1 MSKLNSLLL
10 LSLLLAAPA
19 LAAPPYWTLVWSDE
33 FDGPAGTAPDAAKW
47 VYDLG
52 ASGWGNQELEN
63 YTDSRENSYL
73 DGSGNLVIESREA
86 TPGHYTSARLK
97 TKTKFTVEYGKI
109 EARIKVP
116 AGQGIW
122 PAFWMLGTEGGW
134 PGGGE
139 IDIMENIGREPGTV
153 HGTVHGPGYSGDKG
167 IGQSYSLPAGQR
179 FAGDFHVFA
188 VEWAQNGIQ
197 FFVDNHLYLTVT
209 PASIPQGTAWAFNH
223 PFFLLLN
230 VAVGGSW
237 PGNPDATSSFP
248 QKMLV
253 DYVRVYQHRQRF
265 QKTVFLPCKL
275 RFRLERFERIVDDGT
290 VAGAVDELPHAARN
304 RAVAANH
311 VGEA

>member
-1 MSKLNSLLL
+1 MKRAHAASLW
-10 LSLLLAAPA
+10 LSLWLAAPA
-19 LAAPPYWTLVWSDE
+19 LAAPPYWTLIWSDE

-63 YTDSRENSYL
+63 YTDSRDNSYL

-86 TPGHYTSARLK
+86 SPGQYTSARLK
-97 TKTKFTVEYGKI
+97 TQTKFTVEYGKI
-109 EARIKVP
+109 EARIKLP

-122 PAFWMLGTEGGW
+122 PAFWMLGADGGW
-134 PGGGE
+134 PQGGE
-139 IDIMENIGREPGTV
+139 IDIMENIGREPGMV
-153 HGTVHGPGYSGDKG
+153 HATVHGPGYSGDKG
-167 IGQSYSLPAGQR
+167 IGQSYTPPGNAR
-179 FAGDFHVFA
+179 VADEFHVFA
-188 VEWAQNGIQ
+188 VEWAESNIQ
-197 FFVDNHLYLTVT
+197 FFVDGHLYHTVT
-209 PASIPQGTAWAFNH
+209 PSSLPKGAVWVFNH

-265 QKTVFLPCKL
+265 KTKQGP
-275 RFRLERFERIVDDGT
+275 T
-290 VAGAVDELPHAARN
+290 V
-304 RAVAANH
+304 
-311 VGEA
+311 

>member
-1 MSKLNSLLL
+1 MIWKLLL
-10 LSLLLAAPA
+10 LLTLLCATRSP
-19 LAAPPYWTLVWSDE
+19 AAPPYWTLVWSDE
-33 FDGPAGTAPDAAKW
+33 FDGPAGTAPDATKW

-63 YTDSRENSYL
+63 YTDARENSYL
-73 DGSGNLVIESREA
+73 DGAGNLVIESREA

-97 TKTKFTVEYGKI
+97 TQTKFTVEYGKI

-139 IDIMENIGREPGTV
+139 IDIMENIGREPSLV
-153 HGTVHGPGYSGDKG
+153 HATVHGPGYSGDKG
-167 IGQSYSLPAGQR
+167 ISQSYNLPANQR
-179 FAGDFHVFA
+179 FADDFHIFSI
-188 VEWAQNGIQ
+188 EWSQNNIQ
-197 FFVDNHLYLTVT
+197 FFVDGHLYHTVT
-209 PASIPQGTAWAFNH
+209 PASIPNGAAWVFNH

-265 QKTVFLPCKL
+265 KTSQGPTL
-275 RFRLERFERIVDDGT
+275 
-290 VAGAVDELPHAARN
+290 
-304 RAVAANH
+304 
-311 VGEA
+311 